1 MTADFAIYNNTHSS
15 GNGRRE
21 ILKKLAKGVIKKSV
35 EQENNLRQIFQA
47 DEYFTKEYIPAE
59 TYIYSIS
66 ARACMNDKLKVSLD
80 FLNNQ
85 AAIKNLPNKEVKG
98 VESVENVLLQLDLDD
113 SNNIFAA

>member
-1 MTADFAIYNNTHSS
+1 
-15 GNGRRE
+15 
-21 ILKKLAKGVIKKSV
+21 
-35 EQENNLRQIFQA
+35 
-47 DEYFTKEYIPAE
+47 
-59 TYIYSIS
+59 
-66 ARACMNDKLKVSLD
+66 MNDKLKVSLD